1 MKIYQ
6 TNAALG
12 YRQLAFL
19 IRLDKSANG
28 HNYLCI
34 GTQNINDNEMY
45 QIGKTVEDLE
55 ESQIDDFY
63 KMIGSNVKKIR
74 NERGLT
80 QLQLSQALGHK
91 SVGLV
96 SQSELYLKKQHFN
109 LKHLY
114 QLAYILDC
122 NVEDF
127 LQ

>member
-1 MKIYQ
+1 
-6 TNAALG
+6 
-12 YRQLAFL
+12 
-19 IRLDKSANG
+19 
-28 HNYLCI
+28 
-34 GTQNINDNEMY
+34 
-45 QIGKTVEDLE
+45 
-55 ESQIDDFY
+55 
-63 KMIGSNVKKIR
+63 MIGSNVKKIR

>member
-1 MKIYQ
+1 M
-6 TNAALG
+6 
-12 YRQLAFL
+12 
-19 IRLDKSANG
+19 
-28 HNYLCI
+28 
-34 GTQNINDNEMY
+34 
-45 QIGKTVEDLE
+45 KTVEDLE

-122 NVEDF
+122 NIEDF
-127 LQ
+127 LKE

>member
-1 MKIYQ
+1 M
-6 TNAALG
+6 N
-12 YRQLAFL
+12 
-19 IRLDKSANG
+19 
-28 HNYLCI
+28 
-34 GTQNINDNEMY
+34 
-45 QIGKTVEDLE
+45 TVEDLE

-96 SQSELYLKKQHFN
+96 SQSELYLKKQHVN